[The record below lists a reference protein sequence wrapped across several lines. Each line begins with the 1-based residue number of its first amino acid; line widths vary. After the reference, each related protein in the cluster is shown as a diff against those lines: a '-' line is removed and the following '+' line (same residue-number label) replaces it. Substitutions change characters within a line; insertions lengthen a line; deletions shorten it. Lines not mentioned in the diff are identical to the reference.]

1 MKMTIRLI
9 LGVILACCLAG
20 EAFAEQRISI
30 PVSCTIPA
38 IPGLNV
44 PLNDKTSAIKP
55 EAKIKH
61 EGKEDIKT
69 GGNQNVQIQE
79 DRLVKNDTQK
89 GVMLQTV
96 YNR

>member
-1 MKMTIRLI
+1 MKIIIRMI
-9 LGVILACCLAG
+9 LGVILACCLVD

-44 PLNDKTSAIKP
+44 PLNDKTSTIKP
-55 EAKIKH
+55 EARINYK
-61 EGKEDIKT
+61 EKEDIKNNS
-69 GGNQNVQIQE
+69 NQNTQIQE
-79 DRLVKNDTQK
+79 ERLVKNDTQK
-89 GVMLQTV
+89 DTVLQTV

>member
-1 MKMTIRLI
+1 MKMILRTILC
-9 LGVILACCLAG
+9 VVLACCLFS

-44 PLNDKTSAIKP
+44 PLNDKTATIKP
-55 EAKIKH
+55 EAKVNHK
-61 EGKEDIKT
+61 EKEDIKNS
-69 GGNQNVQIQE
+69 GSQNTKIQE
-79 DRLVKNDTQK
+79 ERLVKNDTQK

>member
-1 MKMTIRLI
+1 MKMTISLI
-9 LGVILACCLAG
+9 LVMVLACCLLG
-20 EAFAEQRISI
+20 EVFAEQRINI

-44 PLNDKTSAIKP
+44 PLNDKASAIKP
-55 EAKIKH
+55 EAKIEREK
-61 EGKEDIKT
+61 KEDIKNNS
-69 GGNQNVQIQE
+69 NQNTKIQE
-79 DRLVKNDTQK
+79 DRLVKNDTQR